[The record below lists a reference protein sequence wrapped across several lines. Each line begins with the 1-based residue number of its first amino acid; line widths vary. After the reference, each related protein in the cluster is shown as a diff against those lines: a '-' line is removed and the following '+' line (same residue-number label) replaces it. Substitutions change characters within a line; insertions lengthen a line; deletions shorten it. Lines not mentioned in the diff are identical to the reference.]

1 MDHVREY
8 AISIIVVSLLA
19 VLLEN
24 ILPNNSSKKYISIMI
39 GLLVMLVILTPLS
52 CLPHFSETFA
62 FPALRLT
69 DAELSTPTAYAFVSE
84 GFEERLSYRISEDI
98 LSVYGTSVNCQVKCN
113 LNEKGQ
119 ITGIQRIK
127 LSPYSEDLCR
137 FIAEKY
143 GFEEATI
150 IP

>member
-39 GLLVMLVILTPLS
+39 GLLVMLVILTPLT
-52 CLPHFSETFA
+52 CLPHFSETFT
-62 FPALRLT
+62 FPSLRLT
-69 DAELSTPTAYAFVSE
+69 DAELSTPASYAFVAE
-84 GFEERLSYRISEDI
+84 GFEERLSNRICEDI
-98 LSVYGTSVNCQVKCN
+98 QNTYGTNVHCQVRCN
-113 LNEKGQ
+113 LNENGQ
-119 ITGIQRIK
+119 ITSIQKIT
-127 LSPYSEDLCR
+127 LSPYSEDLCQ

-143 GFEEATI
+143 GFEEASIT
-150 IP
+150 P